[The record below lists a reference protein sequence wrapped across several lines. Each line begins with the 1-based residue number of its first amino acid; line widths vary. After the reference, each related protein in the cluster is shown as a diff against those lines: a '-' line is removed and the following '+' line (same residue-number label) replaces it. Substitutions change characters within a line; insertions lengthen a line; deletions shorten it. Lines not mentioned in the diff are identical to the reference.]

1 MSDEA
6 HSSQAPE
13 EPRELRLLGF
23 VSEHFAVF
31 SFLGLRL
38 AVLCSTLFL
47 YGYLTVFDQQLI
59 WIIEYPYILKF
70 GLVALAVMSTIIWIV
85 QALIANAISAARLG
99 GKTRAA
105 AVGV

>member
-31 SFLGLRL
+31 SFLGLL
-38 AVLCSTLFL
+38 
-47 YGYLTVFDQQLI
+47 
-59 WIIEYPYILKF
+59 
-70 GLVALAVMSTIIWIV
+70 LVALAVMSTIIWIV

-105 AVGV
+105 AVGVIIAATFALWAISVAMLDMSQPCDDPSA

>member
-31 SFLGLRL
+31 SFLGLL

-59 WIIEYPYILKF
+59 WIIEYPDILKF
-70 GLVALAVMSTIIWIV
+70 GLVALAVIFSTFW
-85 QALIANAISAARLG
+85 AFREFY
-99 GKTRAA
+99 
-105 AVGV
+105 